1 MDLFDSA
8 SFACSRTITYRYSTS
23 FSLGIRMLSKKFRD
37 PICAVYGFVRCAD
50 EIVDTFHEY
59 DKETLLRNFKE
70 EAFAAIRNG
79 ISLNPV
85 LQAFQKTVHTY
96 RVDHELIRAFM
107 HSMEADLYQK
117 THDEESY
124 KTYIYGSA
132 EVVGLMCLHVFC
144 EGDKE
149 RYEKLKPYAQKLGA
163 ALQKVNFL
171 RDMKSDY
178 SDRARVYFPGVD
190 FARFDEET
198 KKKIEEDI
206 LQDFKE
212 ARVGIMQLPR
222 GARTGVYL
230 AYVYYKALF
239 LKIRRTPAEELLER
253 RIRVPD
259 SQKITLLLASYF
271 RIRFI
276 SAFLLP
282 TTTS

>member
-1 MDLFDSA
+1 MDLFDNVA
-8 SFACSRTITYRYSTS
+8 FACSRIVTHRYSTS

-37 PICAVYGFVRCAD
+37 PVCAIYGFVRCAD
-50 EIVDTFHEY
+50 EIVDSFHEY
-59 DKETLLRNFKE
+59 DKATLLRNFKE
-70 EAFAAIRNG
+70 EAFAAIRLG
-79 ISLNPV
+79 ISLNPI
-85 LQAFQKTVHTY
+85 LQAFQKTVNTY
-96 RVDHELIRAFM
+96 RIDHELIHAFM
-107 HSMEADLYQK
+107 HSMEADLYRK
-117 THDEESY
+117 TYDEESY

-132 EVVGLMCLHVFC
+132 EVVGLMCLSIFC

-171 RDMKSDY
+171 RDMNSDF
-178 SDRARVYFPGVD
+178 SERARIYFPGVD
-190 FARFDEET
+190 FERFNEDV
-198 KKKIEEDI
+198 KRKIEKDI
-206 LQDFKE
+206 VQDFRE
-212 ARVGIMQLPR
+212 ARVGIMKLPR

-271 RIRFI
+271 RIRLI

-282 TTTS
+282 ATS